1 MKLFVW
7 FIMLSKRLYKKLTFL
22 AILILIPLLVLGYH
36 AAAKEDSGMLTVALT
51 RRSEDALADRIME
64 ALADSTRLIRYVK
77 CESPDKAEELVR
89 YGKADSAWIF
99 EDDLQARM
107 DAFLA
112 NPTQKNAMATVL
124 VRQDDVTL
132 MLAREKLSGE
142 LYRVLCQYIYIAYVR
157 QNVPGLSHM
166 SDGELMEYYH
176 TSDIAKEMFSFDQTG
191 LAATRTVSHLTAP
204 VRGMLGVLIL
214 LCGMATAMYYVTDCR
229 RGTFAWV
236 SSRMLP
242 AVELGCQAVSLV
254 NVSAVAL
261 ATLALAGQTVGIGRE
276 LAATALYCL
285 CAAAFCMFLRRL
297 CGSVR
302 ILATLLP
309 LLVVVMLVVCPVF
322 FDFAALRDFQY
333 LLPPTYYVNAVYNIK
348 YLGYMALYT
357 LACFGLY
364 GLLGIGRRN
373 THGSL

>member
-1 MKLFVW
+1 MKLIMW

-22 AILILIPLLVLGYH
+22 AILLLIPLLVLGYST
-36 AAAKEDSGMLTVALT
+36 AAKDDSGMLTVALT
-51 RRSEDALADRIME
+51 SRGEDALADQIME
-64 ALADSTRLIRYVK
+64 ELSGSSQLIRYVK
-77 CESPDKAEELVR
+77 CESPDEAQELVR
-89 YGKADSAWIF
+89 YGKVDTAWIF
-99 EDDLQARM
+99 EDGLEERM
-107 DAFLA
+107 EAFLA
-112 NPTQKNAMATVL
+112 SPTQKNALATAL
-124 VRQDDVTL
+124 VRQDDVTM

-142 LYRVLCQYIYIAYVR
+142 LYRVLCQHIYIAYVR
-157 QNVPGLSHM
+157 ANVPGLSHM

-176 TSDIAKEMFSFDQTG
+176 TSDIAKEMFAFDQSN
-191 LAATRTVSHLTAP
+191 LAATQTVSYLTAP
-204 VRGMLGVLIL
+204 VRGMLGILIL

-236 SSRMLP
+236 SERKLP
-242 AVELGCQAVSLV
+242 AVELGCQAVSLI

-261 ATLALAGQTVGIGRE
+261 LTLALAGQTVGLWRE
-276 LAATALYCL
+276 LAATGLYCL
-285 CAAAFCMFLRRL
+285 CAAAFCMLLRRL

-322 FDFAALRDFQY
+322 FDLAALRSFQY

-357 LACFGLY
+357 CACFGLY
-364 GLLGIGRRN
+364 TLLGRRN
-373 THGSL
+373 ACGSI

>member
-1 MKLFVW
+1 MKLAMW
-7 FIMLSKRLYKKLTFL
+7 FWMLSKRLYKKLTFL
-22 AILILIPLLVLGYH
+22 TILLLIPLLVLGYS
-36 AAAKEDSGMLTVALT
+36 AAAKDDSGMVTVALT
-51 RRSEDALADRIME
+51 SRGEDALAEQIME
-64 ALADSTRLIRYVK
+64 TLSDSSRLIRYVK

-89 YGKADSAWIF
+89 YGKADTAWIF
-99 EDDLQARM
+99 EDDLEERM
-107 DAFLA
+107 AAFLA
-112 NPTQKNAMATVL
+112 SPTQKNALATVL
-124 VRQDDVTL
+124 IRQDDVTM

-142 LYRVLCQYIYIAYVR
+142 LYRVLCQNIYVAYVR

-176 TSDIAKEMFSFDQTG
+176 TSDIAKEMFAFDQSN
-191 LAATRTVSHLTAP
+191 LAATQEVSYLTAP
-204 VRGMLGVLIL
+204 VRGMLGILIL

-236 SSRMLP
+236 SARKLP
-242 AVELGCQAVSLV
+242 AVELGCQIVSLL

-261 ATLALAGQTVGIGRE
+261 ITMALAGQTVRPWRE
-276 LAATALYCL
+276 LAATGLYCL
-285 CAAAFCMFLRRL
+285 CVAAFSMLLRRV

-302 ILATLLP
+302 VLATLLP
-309 LLVVVMLVVCPVF
+309 LLVVVMLAVCPVF
-322 FDFAALRDFQY
+322 FDLAALRSFQY

-364 GLLGIGRRN
+364 ALFGRRN
-373 THGSL
+373 ARGSL